1 MAAVKKARK
10 DLKNAKADYKASKS
24 VSAKGIVDKK
34 KKALQRLEEQL
45 TKLEVNLTDKV
56 RIVIL
61 SLQNLCSDT
70 ALAARFAILWAY
82 SHCI

>member
-56 RIVIL
+56 RVVVR
-61 SLQNLCSDT
+61 SLWSLVQIATYFSYKWQVGGN
-70 ALAARFAILWAY
+70 
-82 SHCI
+82 